1 MLLSLEQN
9 TQFNL
14 QNNRTK
20 MPLILGGN
28 PYWQLAIVINS
39 RCTMLPQVD
48 TGTSSQAEQ
57 YALAVAPEIREF
69 LKPQNPR
76 EIRDSL
82 RGGITAASAEQY
94 LPGPKWM
101 GISRNRQIV
110 CIMVAMMIQT

>member
-1 MLLSLEQN
+1 MVIKIKY
-9 TQFNL
+9 TIQFL
-14 QNNRTK
+14 QNNCIE
-20 MPLILGGN
+20 MPVILGGN
-28 PYWQLAIVINS
+28 PYWQLAVVINS

-48 TGTSSQAEQ
+48 TGTPSHAEK

-69 LKPQNPR
+69 LKPQNPP

-94 LPGPKWM
+94 LPGPKWK
-101 GISRNRQIV
+101 GVSRNRQIV